1 MTLRRAHGTAA
12 RGGRL
17 LMVETLPADELPPAS
32 GSDPARGDR
41 DASGRFAP
49 GNRIARQAKVRCGAR
64 GELLQLYSKG
74 TPAWQAANRWGRQ
87 YAAHRLTELAQA
99 HGGEVSA
106 EVSMMIQDAA
116 DATSDA
122 RWARASAAEAEA
134 DGDRETAARL
144 RSEARQLRIEAR
156 GHRLAAWELAARE
169 AAARARVSPT
179 DLHRQLAEAFGPPA
193 PELPRAP
200 RQETP
205 GGAVVIETADGATD
219 DTSPPAGDQG
229 APRG

>member
-87 YAAHRLTELAQA
+87 YAAHRLTELTQA

-122 RWARASAAEAEA
+122 RWCRASAAEAEA
-134 DGDRETAARL
+134 DGDRDLAARL

-169 AAARARVSPT
+169 AAARPRRPQDVPWLISTPAPK
-179 DLHRQLAEAFGPPA
+179 PPA
-193 PELPRAP
+193 EHAQRPQESLSSAAP
-200 RQETP
+200 
-205 GGAVVIETADGATD
+205 ATATTD
-219 DTSPPAGDQG
+219 QDEPTTGRLAPADEEPQS
-229 APRG
+229 

>member
-169 AAARARVSPT
+169 AAARPRRPQDVPWLIST
-179 DLHRQLAEAFGPPA
+179 PA
-193 PELPRAP
+193 PKAP
-200 RQETP
+200 ASMPHAPQESLSSATP
-205 GGAVVIETADGATD
+205 AATTTDQAGPSQGRLAPSDGEPQ
-219 DTSPPAGDQG
+219 S
-229 APRG
+229 